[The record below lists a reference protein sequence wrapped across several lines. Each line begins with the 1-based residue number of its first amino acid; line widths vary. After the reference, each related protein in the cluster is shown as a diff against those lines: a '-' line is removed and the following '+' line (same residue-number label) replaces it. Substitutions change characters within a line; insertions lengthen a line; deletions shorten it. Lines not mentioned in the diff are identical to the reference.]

1 MTQGIHPLAAN
12 MVNQLNRVDI
22 ISNNIANTN
31 TVGFKQDN
39 VTEGSFNNYLQN
51 MKDEK
56 KDVSKL
62 SYVINTVP
70 KIDGDFINSKLG
82 SISSTGNKLDFA
94 LNKADTFFK
103 IKTPQGEI
111 NLTRNGEF
119 KNLNGALVTQNGYPV
134 LNNDNEPIQIEDELS
149 VTSIAIVSS
158 NFSNLSKIGD
168 NNYKIKDTKEVLDVQ
183 NSQEYII
190 QGAIERS
197 NTNPVKSMISLID
210 AQRRFEQA
218 QKAIAGIDQLNS
230 KVIDSIGNNK

>member
-1 MTQGIHPLAAN
+1 MTQGIHPLAAS

-31 TVGFKQDN
+31 TVGFKQDS
-39 VTEGSFNNYLQN
+39 VTEGSFNNYMKN

-56 KDVSKL
+56 KDISKL

-70 KIDGDFINSKLG
+70 KIDSDFINSKLG

-103 IKTPQGEI
+103 IKTPQGDI
-111 NLTRNGEF
+111 KLTRNGEF
-119 KNLNGALVTQNGYPV
+119 KNLNGTLVTQNGYPV
-134 LNNDNEPIQIEDELS
+134 LNNDNETIKIEDES
-149 VTSIAIVSS
+149 FITSMAVVST
-158 NFSNLSKIGD
+158 NFANLSKVGD
-168 NNYKIKDTKEVLDVQ
+168 NNYKIK
-183 NSQEYII
+183 NSKNVSTIENNQDYII

-197 NTNPVKSMISLID
+197 NINPVKSMVSLID

-218 QKAIAGIDQLNS
+218 QKAIAGIDELNQ

>member
-22 ISNNIANTN
+22 VSNNIANTN
-31 TVGFKQDN
+31 TVGFKQDS
-39 VTEGSFNNYLQN
+39 VTEGSFNNYMQN
-51 MKDEK
+51 MIDEK
-56 KDVSKL
+56 KDISKL
-62 SYVINTVP
+62 SYVMNTVP
-70 KIDGDFINSKLG
+70 KIDSNFINSKLG

-103 IKTPQGEI
+103 IKTPQGDI
-111 NLTRNGEF
+111 KLTRNGEF
-119 KNLNGALVTQNGYPV
+119 KNLNGTLVTQNGYPV
-134 LNNDNEPIQIEDELS
+134 LNNDNEPIKLEDELS

-158 NFSNLSKIGD
+158 NFSNLSKVGD
-168 NNYKIKDTKEVLDVQ
+168 NNYKIKNTKEVSDVPNNQ
-183 NSQEYII
+183 DYII

-197 NTNPVKSMISLID
+197 NVNPIKSMVSLID

-218 QKAIAGIDQLNS
+218 QKAIAGIDELNS